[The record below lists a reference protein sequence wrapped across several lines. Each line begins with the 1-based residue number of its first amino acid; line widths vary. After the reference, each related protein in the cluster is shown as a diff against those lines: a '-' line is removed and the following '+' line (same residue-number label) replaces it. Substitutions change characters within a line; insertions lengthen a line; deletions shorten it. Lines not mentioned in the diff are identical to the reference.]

1 MKPLYGSIKLLGENN
16 MEQVKQFKKY
26 AYLALMFAP
35 LVVSLFVVWFLP
47 ETIVSRMDLAGNVTA
62 TASRF
67 SIFLFPI
74 LVAILGF
81 AIRVASS
88 SPKLTGGNV
97 RTARSISWI
106 LLLLLNV
113 IAYFQFWLYL
123 GGMTVGAQM
132 SRFLTFIL
140 GVFFILIGNLAPKI
154 KENSKHFGFRASWLK
169 NNDVA
174 FRKTQRF
181 FGIASVVAGIL
192 MMLTGIFM
200 GNNVAILVATM
211 IMIILIAVTG
221 GYSYYIA
228 NIEEA

>member
-1 MKPLYGSIKLLGENN
+1 

-47 ETIVSRMDLAGNVTA
+47 ETIVSRMDIAGNVTT

-81 AIRVASS
+81 GIRIASS

>member
-1 MKPLYGSIKLLGENN
+1 

-81 AIRVASS
+81 GIRIASS

-211 IMIILIAVTG
+211 IMIILIAVTV

-228 NIEEA
+228 NIEAE

>member
-1 MKPLYGSIKLLGENN
+1 

-67 SIFLFPI
+67 SIFIFPI

-228 NIEEA
+228 NVEEI

>member
-1 MKPLYGSIKLLGENN
+1 

-47 ETIVSRMDLAGNVTA
+47 ETIVSRMDIAGNVTA

-81 AIRVASS
+81 GIRIASS

-181 FGIASVVAGIL
+181 FGIASVVAGIF

>member
-1 MKPLYGSIKLLGENN
+1 

-47 ETIVSRMDLAGNVTA
+47 ETIVSRMDIAGNVTA

-81 AIRVASS
+81 GIRIASS

-140 GVFFILIGNLAPKI
+140 GVFFILVGNLAPKI

-228 NIEEA
+228 NVEEV

>member
-1 MKPLYGSIKLLGENN
+1 

-47 ETIVSRMDLAGNVTA
+47 ETIVSRMDIAGNVTA

-81 AIRVASS
+81 GIRVASS

-181 FGIASVVAGIL
+181 FGISSVVAGVL

-228 NIEEA
+228 NIEAA

>member
-47 ETIVSRMDLAGNVTA
+47 ETIVSRMDIAGNVTA

-81 AIRVASS
+81 GIRIASS

>member
-1 MKPLYGSIKLLGENN
+1 

-47 ETIVSRMDLAGNVTA
+47 ETIVSRMDIAGNVTA

-81 AIRVASS
+81 GIRIASS

-113 IAYFQFWLYL
+113 IAYFQFRLYL

>member
-1 MKPLYGSIKLLGENN
+1 
-16 MEQVKQFKKY
+16 MEQIKQFKKY

-35 LVVSLFVVWFLP
+35 LVVSLFLVWFLP
-47 ETIVSRMDLAGNVTA
+47 ETIVSRMDIAGNVTA

-81 AIRVASS
+81 GIRIASS

-181 FGIASVVAGIL
+181 FGIASVVAGVL

-211 IMIILIAVTG
+211 IMIILITVTG

-228 NIEEA
+228 NIEAE

>member
-1 MKPLYGSIKLLGENN
+1 

-47 ETIVSRMDLAGNVTA
+47 ETIVSRMDIAGNVTA

-81 AIRVASS
+81 GIRIASS

-140 GVFFILIGNLAPKI
+140 GVYFILIGNLAPKI

-228 NIEEA
+228 NVEEV

>member
-1 MKPLYGSIKLLGENN
+1 

-35 LVVSLFVVWFLP
+35 LVISLFVVWFLP

-81 AIRVASS
+81 GIRVASS

-228 NIEEA
+228 NVEEI

>member
-1 MKPLYGSIKLLGENN
+1 

-81 AIRVASS
+81 GIRVASS

-106 LLLLLNV
+106 LLLLLDV

>member
-1 MKPLYGSIKLLGENN
+1 

-81 AIRVASS
+81 GIRVASS

-106 LLLLLNV
+106 LLLLLDV

-154 KENSKHFGFRASWLK
+154 KENSKHFAFRASWLK

-228 NIEEA
+228 NVEEI

>member
-1 MKPLYGSIKLLGENN
+1 

-47 ETIVSRMDLAGNVTA
+47 ETIVSRMDIAGNVTA
-62 TASRF
+62 TASGF

-81 AIRVASS
+81 GIRIASS

>member
-1 MKPLYGSIKLLGENN
+1 

-81 AIRVASS
+81 GIRIASS

-140 GVFFILIGNLAPKI
+140 GVFFILVGNLAPKI

-228 NIEEA
+228 NVEEA

>member
-1 MKPLYGSIKLLGENN
+1 

-81 AIRVASS
+81 GIRIASS

-140 GVFFILIGNLAPKI
+140 GVFFVLIGNLAPKI

-181 FGIASVVAGIL
+181 FGIASVVAGVL

-228 NIEEA
+228 NIEAE

>member
-1 MKPLYGSIKLLGENN
+1 

-47 ETIVSRMDLAGNVTA
+47 ETIVSRMDIAGNVTA

-81 AIRVASS
+81 GIRIASS

-228 NIEEA
+228 NIEAA

>member
-1 MKPLYGSIKLLGENN
+1 

-26 AYLALMFAP
+26 TYLALMFAP

-47 ETIVSRMDLAGNVTA
+47 ETIVSRMDIAGNVTA

-81 AIRVASS
+81 GIRIASS

>member
-1 MKPLYGSIKLLGENN
+1 

-81 AIRVASS
+81 GIRVASS

>member
-1 MKPLYGSIKLLGENN
+1 

-81 AIRVASS
+81 GIRIASS

-169 NNDVA
+169 NNNVA

-228 NIEEA
+228 NIEAA

>member
-1 MKPLYGSIKLLGENN
+1 

-81 AIRVASS
+81 GIRVASS

-181 FGIASVVAGIL
+181 FGIASVVAGVL

-228 NIEEA
+228 NIEAA

>member
-1 MKPLYGSIKLLGENN
+1 

-47 ETIVSRMDLAGNVTA
+47 ETIVSRMDIAGNVTA

-74 LVAILGF
+74 LVAVLGF
-81 AIRVASS
+81 GIRIASS

>member
-1 MKPLYGSIKLLGENN
+1 

-47 ETIVSRMDLAGNVTA
+47 ETIVSRMDIAGNVTA

-81 AIRVASS
+81 GIRIASS

-140 GVFFILIGNLAPKI
+140 GVFFILIGNLTPKI

-181 FGIASVVAGIL
+181 FGIASVVAGVL

>member
-1 MKPLYGSIKLLGENN
+1 

-47 ETIVSRMDLAGNVTA
+47 ETIVSRMDIAGNVTA

-81 AIRVASS
+81 GIRVASS

-106 LLLLLNV
+106 LLLLLDV

-140 GVFFILIGNLAPKI
+140 GVFFILVGNLAPKI

-228 NIEEA
+228 NVEEV